1 MTEPQMRELDKKIN
15 AMTVEELRICLTEV
29 VESRFEDDNF
39 GSDFV
44 FDTLTE
50 WELLP

>member
-1 MTEPQMRELDKKIN
+1 MTEQQMRELDKKIN
-15 AMTVEELRICLTEV
+15 AMTVEELRICLTEI

-39 GSDFV
+39 GSDCV